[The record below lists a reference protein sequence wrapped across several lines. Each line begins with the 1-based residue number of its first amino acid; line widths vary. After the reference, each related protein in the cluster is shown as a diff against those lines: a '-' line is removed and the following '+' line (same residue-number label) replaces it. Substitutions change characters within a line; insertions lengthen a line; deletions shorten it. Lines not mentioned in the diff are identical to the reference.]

1 MYVCIYSIRN
11 YFSGIVTFIDPTIPK
26 FKEWLNYLGVG
37 EYTSKFINAGYDL
50 PFIARHGLS
59 ESDLDCVGIP
69 MSKLGLRRKL
79 VHLHD
84 LGKFYKEKEVE
95 EEEEQEEEEEEE
107 EDEEEESD
115 EDDDD

>member
-1 MYVCIYSIRN
+1 M
-11 YFSGIVTFIDPTIPK
+11 PK

-37 EYTSKFINAGYDL
+37 EYTTKFIDAGYDL

-59 ESDLDCVGIP
+59 ESDLDCIGIP

-84 LGKFYKEKEVE
+84 VTKFYKEEA
-95 EEEEQEEEEEEE
+95 EEEEE
-107 EDEEEESD
+107 EDEEDDDDDD
-115 EDDDD
+115 EDDDEEDDND

>member
-1 MYVCIYSIRN
+1 M
-11 YFSGIVTFIDPTIPK
+11 
-26 FKEWLNYLGVG
+26 G
-37 EYTSKFINAGYDL
+37 EYTSKFIDAGYDL

-84 LGKFYKEKEVE
+84 LGKFYKEEVE
-95 EEEEQEEEEEEE
+95 EEEDDDDEE
-107 EDEEEESD
+107 EDDDEDEESD